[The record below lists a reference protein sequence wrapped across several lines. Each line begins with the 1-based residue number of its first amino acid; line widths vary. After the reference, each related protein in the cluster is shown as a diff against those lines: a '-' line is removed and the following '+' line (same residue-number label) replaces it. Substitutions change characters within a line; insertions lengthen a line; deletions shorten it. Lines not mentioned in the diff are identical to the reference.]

1 MKELFYHFKEPDK
14 PCVLLWGPTGISAV
28 NIGGTRIHSG
38 FVVKPGVKWLSFSEK
53 MCFTAVKFVGLEV
66 ALVAGLIQLP
76 PIMIMPVNAIA

>member
-38 FVVKPGVKWLSFSEK
+38 FVVKPGVK
-53 MCFTAVKFVGLEV
+53 
-66 ALVAGLIQLP
+66 
-76 PIMIMPVNAIA
+76 